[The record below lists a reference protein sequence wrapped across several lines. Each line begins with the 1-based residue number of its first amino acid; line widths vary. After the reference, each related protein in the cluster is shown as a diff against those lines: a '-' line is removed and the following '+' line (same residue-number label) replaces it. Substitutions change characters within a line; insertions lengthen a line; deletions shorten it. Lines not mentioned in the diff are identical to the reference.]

1 MVRNTAITK
10 LFSGNGEKLRATTWE
25 KGRYIVANKDGA
37 IVDNKGKSFNI
48 MTAKEKTWELFKE
61 PTPAITADNT
71 ELMNMIKTLT
81 DEVKGLKE
89 QVSNQEAPTVEVESD
104 VNSYE
109 VASEVVGSI
118 GGEVE
123 KAIKENMPQEDKNEE
138 TVKLFYGVSKLDE
151 VRELFKEELTNSK
164 DKRAVLKTLTRFI
177 PYCWMSG
184 RKVNTAIRYYTDLRN
199 VIKEVGGDYQ
209 DLSLELFIMPQD
221 VHERVKKINDK
232 KVIDKLA
239 NRETFDISE
248 MKSITTMLKNNVLTA
263 ISLGDEATIEDWK
276 NNALPVAKQ
285 QKIQQARTYLYTT
298 YLSLVT
304 GRRITEILKNLEIL
318 EIDGKWFYKGLDKKN
333 MDEAT
338 VEAFSLDTDFE
349 LLQQLVS
356 QIRKD
361 TDTTGMT
368 NKQVNSKY
376 NHIFNRAFKRIT
388 GTDFTFHDAREIYA
402 EIAYID
408 FGKDNGTEREEMDF
422 KADILGHEIDKDRL
436 LATEHYMKK
445 KGE

>member
-1 MVRNTAITK
+1 M
-10 LFSGNGEKLRATTWE
+10 RATKWE
-25 KGRYIVANKDGA
+25 KDRYITSNKDGVV
-37 IVDNKGKSFNI
+37 VDNKGKGFNI
-48 MTAKEKTWELFKE
+48 VTAIEKQWEIYKE
-61 PTPAITADNT
+61 PETSTNGDNKVLL
-71 ELMNMIKTLT
+71 ELIEKLNAKVDNLT
-81 DEVKGLKE
+81 DKLDKQEV
-89 QVSNQEAPTVEVESD
+89 PTVEVESD
-104 VNSYE
+104 INSSDVAYE
-109 VASEVVGSI
+109 VVDNI
-118 GGEVE
+118 GGEIQ

-151 VRELFKEELTNSK
+151 VRKLFKDELTNSK
-164 DKRAVLKTLTRFI
+164 DKRAVLKAITRFI

-184 RKVNTAIRYYTDLRN
+184 RKINTAIRYYTDLRN

-209 DLSLELFIMPQD
+209 DLALELFILPQD
-221 VHERVKKINDK
+221 VHQRAKKVNDK

-239 NRETFDISE
+239 NRETFDISNI
-248 MKSITTMLKNNVLTA
+248 KNITTNLKNYVLT
-263 ISLGDEATIEDWK
+263 SLKLGEEATIEDFK
-276 NNALPVAKQ
+276 AHGLPVAKQ
-285 QKIQQARTYLYTT
+285 QKIEQARTYLYST

-304 GRRITEILKNLEIL
+304 GRRITEILKNLEIV
-318 EIDGKWFYKGLDKKN
+318 EINGEWFYKGLDKKN
-333 MDEAT
+333 MNEAMIK
-338 VEAFSLDTDFE
+338 VFSLDTDFK

-361 TDTTGMT
+361 IDTTGMT

-408 FGKDNGTEREEMDF
+408 NGKDNGTEREEMDF

-436 LATEHYMKK
+436 MATEHYMKK